1 MIKLIQSRFFK
12 NASIYTVSD
21 ILNKLVPFVL
31 LPVLTRYLTPSDYG
45 VISMFTVF
53 TSILGVF
60 ISLEMHGAIS
70 VKFFKIT
77 KEELRVYIAN
87 VLLLVSITTSLML
100 VTILIFQSYIS
111 NVLELPSE
119 WLIIGVFVTCLT
131 LFTTINLIL
140 WQSEHKPIPLGI
152 YQITQTIFNL
162 TLSLVLIV
170 GFGMGWEGRLIAAS
184 AAAILFGFLSFAFM
198 MRRDFLKLKFNKT
211 YIKDALKF
219 GVPLLPHALSTWV
232 RTGIDRVFLTMIVST
247 TATGLYTVG
256 FQIASVIMVLTVA
269 FNKAYTPF
277 LFEKLKEITSA
288 QKTILVKYAYLYFLG
303 LSILAILLSL
313 AAPYLVSF
321 FLGKEFIESQ
331 EYITWF
337 AFGFAF
343 YGMYSL
349 ILNYVLFTQKTIY
362 LSYVTLIIGLLHVAL
377 SYLFISYNGTLGAV
391 QANTVISIIT
401 FFSVWWLSNKLLPMP
416 WFYFIKLNNY
426 KTKN

>member
-1 MIKLIQSRFFK
+1 MKGILKSRFIK

-45 VISMFTVF
+45 IISMFTVF

-87 VLLLVSITTSLML
+87 VLLLVSITTSLVL

-111 NVLELPSE
+111 NILELPTA

-140 WQSEHKPIPLGI
+140 WQSEHKPIPFGI

-162 TLSLVLIV
+162 TVSLVLIV

-184 AAAILFGFLSFAFM
+184 AAAILFGFLSFSLLVKRNYVKF
-198 MRRDFLKLKFNKT
+198 KLNKP

-219 GVPLLPHALSTWV
+219 GIPLLPHALSTWV
-232 RTGIDRVFLTMIVST
+232 RTGIDRVFLTMLVST

-256 FQIASVIMVLTVA
+256 FQISSVIMVLTTA
-269 FNKAYTPF
+269 FDRAYAPF
-277 LFEKLKEITSA
+277 LFEKLKNITLP
-288 QKTILVKYAYLYFLG
+288 QKKVLVKYGYLYFLG
-303 LSILAILLSL
+303 LLFLASGLSL
-313 AAPYLVSF
+313 TGPYIVAI

-331 EYITWF
+331 KYITWF

-343 YGMYSL
+343 YGMYSMVVKF
-349 ILNYVLFTQKTIY
+349 IFYTQKTIY
-362 LSYVTLIIGLLHVAL
+362 LSYVTLIIGVLHVGL
-377 SYLFISYNGTLGAV
+377 SYLLISYNGTIGAV
-391 QANTVISIIT
+391 QATAIISFIT
-401 FFSVWWLSNKLLPMP
+401 FISVWGLSNKLLPMP
-416 WFYFIKLNNY
+416 WLDLK
-426 KTKN
+426 KQS

>member
-1 MIKLIQSRFFK
+1 MIKLIKSRFFK

-21 ILNKLVPFVL
+21 ILNNLVPFVL

-45 VISMFTVF
+45 IISMFTVF

-77 KEELRVYIAN
+77 KEELKVYIAN
-87 VLLLVSITTSLML
+87 VLLLVAITTSLVL

-111 NVLELPSE
+111 NILELPTE

-140 WQSEHKPIPLGI
+140 WQSEHKPISLGI

-184 AAAILFGFLSFAFM
+184 AAAILFGFLSFSLLVK
-198 MRRDFLKLKFNKT
+198 RNYVKLKLNKP

-232 RTGIDRVFLTMIVST
+232 RTGIDRVFLTMLVST

-256 FQIASVIMVLTVA
+256 FQIASVIMVLTTA
-269 FNKAYTPF
+269 FDRAYAPF
-277 LFEKLKEITSA
+277 LFEKLKDISLP
-288 QKTILVKYAYLYFLG
+288 QKKVLVKYGYLYFLG
-303 LSILAILLSL
+303 LLLLASGLSL
-313 AAPYLVSF
+313 TGPYIVDI

-343 YGMYSL
+343 YGMYSML
-349 ILNYVLFTQKTIY
+349 VNYIFYTQKTIY
-362 LSYVTLIIGLLHVAL
+362 LSYVTFSIGLLHVGL
-377 SYLFISYNGTLGAV
+377 SYLFINYNGTIGAV
-391 QANTVISIIT
+391 QVTAIISFIT
-401 FFSVWWLSNKLLPMP
+401 FIAVWWLSNKLLPMP
-416 WFYFIKLNNY
+416 WFYSIRSAK
-426 KTKN
+426 